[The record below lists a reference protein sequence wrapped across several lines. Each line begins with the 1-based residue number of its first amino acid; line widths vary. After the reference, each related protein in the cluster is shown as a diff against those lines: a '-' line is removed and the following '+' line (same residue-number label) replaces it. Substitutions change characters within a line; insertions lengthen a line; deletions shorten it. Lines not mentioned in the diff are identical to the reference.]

1 MVACGVPEHSAWGGH
16 LSDRTT
22 LFFPSVSWITRKG
35 RVGGPAC
42 GTHHAVQVLV
52 VIRADGL
59 AVQQHAAALQRVE
72 VLQDVH
78 TGALSAARGP
88 HQSRYLAW
96 GQAEGDILHGHK
108 MFPSQRQEDILLPG
122 PCGAAGL

>member
-1 MVACGVPEHSAWGGH
+1 MAQKN
-16 LSDRTT
+16 
-22 LFFPSVSWITRKG
+22 RKG
-35 RVGGPAC
+35 GGPAC
-42 GTHHAVQVLV
+42 GTYHTVQVLV
-52 VIRADGL
+52 VISTDGL
-59 AVQQHAAALQRVE
+59 AVQQHAAALQWVE

-108 MFPSQRQEDILLPG
+108 ISQPQRQEDILLPA